1 MTFHGADESVSHSQS
16 QSSSSPSSS
25 PSSSDTNDTN
35 STITKKTPS
44 TYQWAQSTELGDF
57 VQEAAKDRKFVIA
70 IQQSQPQT
78 QRQAITTTKSSGDIS
93 TSATNKGEEDVAES
107 SSNDKTQ
114 GPVLIK
120 IRVPSFEERTL
131 FLRRRLV
138 DVTREMQSLLDIK
151 SECDVSR
158 HPSGQLSLQA

>member
-25 PSSSDTNDTN
+25 PSPSDTNDTN

-70 IQQSQPQT
+70 IQQSPPQPQP
-78 QRQAITTTKSSGDIS
+78 QRQATTTTNSSGDVS
-93 TSATNKGEEDVAES
+93 TAATNKGEEDVAES

-158 HPSGQLSLQA
+158 HV

>member
-1 MTFHGADESVSHSQS
+1 MTFHGADETVSSSQS
-16 QSSSSPSSS
+16 QSSSSSSS
-25 PSSSDTNDTN
+25 PSNTNDTN
-35 STITKKTPS
+35 STITRKTPS

-70 IQQSQPQT
+70 IQQPQA
-78 QRQAITTTKSSGDIS
+78 QQQAATTKNSGNTS
-93 TSATNKGEEDVAES
+93 TSKTAKGEEDVAES

-138 DVTREMQSLLDIK
+138 EVTKEMQSLLDIK

-158 HPSGQLSLQA
+158 HPAGQLGLQA